1 LEIEGF
7 GEIVKETWQAKCPYS
22 DLVDRWQYK
31 IRLFRK
37 KVIGW
42 SKNMDAEVRKKK
54 GNIISEMDLLDLLDE
69 NQTLSG
75 QHGERRKLLRFE
87 LEIIWKLEEIKARQR
102 SREKEIK
109 EGDRNTTYFFVVAN
123 QRRRRKAIQALES
136 DVALFEDTQT

>member
-1 LEIEGF
+1 
-7 GEIVKETWQAKCPYS
+7 
-22 DLVDRWQYK
+22 
-31 IRLFRK
+31 
-37 KVIGW
+37 VIGW

-75 QHGERRKLLRFE
+75 QQGERRKLLRFE

-136 DVALFEDTQT
+136 DGALFEDTQT